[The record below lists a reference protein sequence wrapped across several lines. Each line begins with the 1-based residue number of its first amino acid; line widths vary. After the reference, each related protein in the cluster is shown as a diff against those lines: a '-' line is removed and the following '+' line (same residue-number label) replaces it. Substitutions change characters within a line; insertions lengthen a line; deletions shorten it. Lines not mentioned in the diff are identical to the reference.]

1 MSWDVCGDDRRAVRQ
16 GAGTGVWRAWL
27 CGALGD
33 AQGMVVAVG
42 TMHRKLERAAA
53 RHAAGGRELLCS
65 TKGCTQAG
73 GGSSA
78 ELGPA

>member
-1 MSWDVCGDDRRAVRQ
+1 
-16 GAGTGVWRAWL
+16 
-27 CGALGD
+27 
-33 AQGMVVAVG
+33 MVVAAVG

-53 RHAAGGRELLCS
+53 RYAAGGRELLCF
-65 TKGCTQAG
+65 TKGYTQAG